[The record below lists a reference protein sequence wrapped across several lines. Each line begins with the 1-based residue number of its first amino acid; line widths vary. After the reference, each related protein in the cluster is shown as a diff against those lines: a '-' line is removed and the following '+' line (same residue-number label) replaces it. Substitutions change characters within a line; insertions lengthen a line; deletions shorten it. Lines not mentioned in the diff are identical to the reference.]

1 MTKWDFTKGLHE
13 IGKGVYAYLQP
24 DGSWGWSNAGLVVD
38 GGQSLLIDTLFDLTL
53 TQEMLN
59 TMRAVTL
66 DAEKIDTLVNTHSNG
81 DHCYGNQLAEGAEI
95 VTSRVCAEEMALMPP
110 QMLAQM
116 AQSAADMGEMGDYF
130 AQCFTSFD
138 FEGISL
144 PKVTRTFE
152 GYLEILVGSKEVR
165 LIEVGPAHTIGDVI
179 VYLPQDRILFAGDIL
194 FVGGTPIMWVGPVEN
209 WIRACDLILSMDV
222 DVIVPGHGPIT
233 DKRGVED
240 VKGYFQY
247 IHEQAKKRCAAGMT
261 PAEAAMDISL
271 GKYASWGNPERIAI
285 NVLTLYQE
293 FDINRPASN
302 VFESFSLMAKIAKR

>member
-1 MTKWDFTKGLHE
+1 LTKWDFTKGLHE